1 MAEEIR
7 FFGRLSVYALAAGLV
22 YWLVSYET
30 AGTVLLLGFGVA
42 NGVGFL
48 ALWNNRRHMAAT
60 DAAAGPDQPRPE
72 GPFGDESG
80 PVPTRSTAPL
90 AVGTG
95 VAVMALAGAFGP
107 WFLVAGAV
115 PFLMGTTD
123 WLRSAIRELNQ
134 RARAD

>member
-1 MAEEIR
+1 MSRLEASETMLKRIDEVR
-7 FFGRLSVYALAAGLV
+7 ESPRGRRVG
-22 YWLVSYET
+22 
-30 AGTVLLLGFGVA
+30 LLGFGVA

-60 DAAAGPDQPRPE
+60 DAAAGPDQPRPD

-80 PVPTRSTAPL
+80 PVPTRSAAPL